1 MDTLANVRD
10 VEHLLITIKEN
21 HFFQDEINDACSR
34 KIYQVNRLVA
44 ETRKEEV
51 HTQLL
56 LTKAIIREKN
66 ARIALKAAEETLKAL
81 REGLPETAAAIPP
94 AEMQVIRCKRE
105 LVAAIKHR
113 KDMERRLE
121 MAQRAVA
128 RATALLERL
137 ELDFRATKARI
148 EEVSAEGTIR
158 IGHAY
163 DILTMYLAAV
173 GPEARHDYEQWEKH
187 EPEKDKPVTP
197 VDISRRLNTGYNVMM
212 GLLAYLY
219 ASNSNFHSFVEM
231 RRNEYAQGMLAHEKI
246 EKKIKSNMAGKLA
259 EAIVIHA
266 FKPYA
271 TDIITQKITTFE
283 DECYTIIDLV
293 VSNLKVPV
301 ILGRGTGMGA
311 QKGGSIAVEVK
322 SGAPDYLRKQK
333 EHLLFQAMGHTAYNA
348 SCTICTRDLHDL
360 AAEQDFRNEI
370 RAGGSP
376 LLAMLPYKRD
386 LDAVCIDFVMGKGEK

>member
-21 HFFQDEINDACSR
+21 HFFQDEINDACNR
-34 KIYQVNRLVA
+34 KLYQVNRLVA

-51 HTQLL
+51 HTQMLL
-56 LTKAIIREKN
+56 KKAIIREKN
-66 ARIALKAAEETLKAL
+66 ARIALKIAEETLKAL

-94 AEMQVIRCKRE
+94 AERQVFRCKRE

-113 KDMERRLE
+113 EDMERRLE

-128 RATALLERL
+128 RATALLEKL

-197 VDISRRLNTGYNVMM
+197 VDISRRLNTSYNVMM

-219 ASNSNFHSFVEM
+219 AFNSKFHSFVEM

-322 SGAPDYLRKQK
+322 AGVPRYLRDQK
-333 EHLLFQAMGHTAYNA
+333 EHLLFQAKGHTAYNA

>member
-1 MDTLANVRD
+1 
-10 VEHLLITIKEN
+10 
-21 HFFQDEINDACSR
+21 
-34 KIYQVNRLVA
+34 
-44 ETRKEEV
+44 
-51 HTQLL
+51 
-56 LTKAIIREKN
+56 
-66 ARIALKAAEETLKAL
+66 
-81 REGLPETAAAIPP
+81 
-94 AEMQVIRCKRE
+94 
-105 LVAAIKHR
+105 
-113 KDMERRLE
+113 MERRLE

-128 RATALLERL
+128 RASALLEQL

-163 DILTMYLAAV
+163 DILTMYLSAV

-187 EPEKDKPVTP
+187 EPEQDKPVTP
-197 VDISRRLNTGYNVMM
+197 VDISRRLNTSYNVML

-219 ASNSNFHSFVEM
+219 ATDSNFYGFVEM
-231 RRNEYAQGMLAHEKI
+231 RRNEFTQGILAQEEIERKI
-246 EKKIKSNMAGKLA
+246 RKNMVGRLA
-259 EAIVIHA
+259 EEIVIRA

-271 TDIITQKITTFE
+271 TNISTQNITRFE
-283 DECYTIIDLV
+283 DEHYTKTDLV

-322 SGAPDYLRKQK
+322 AGAPEYLRQQK
-333 EHLLFQAMGHTAYNA
+333 EHLLFQAKGHTAYNA

-360 AAEQDFRNEI
+360 AAEQEFRNEI

>member
-1 MDTLANVRD
+1 MDSLANVRD

-113 KDMERRLE
+113 EDMERRLE

-128 RATALLERL
+128 RASALLEQL

-163 DILTMYLAAV
+163 DILTMYLSAV

-197 VDISRRLNTGYNVMM
+197 VDISRRLNTSYNVML

-219 ASNSNFHSFVEM
+219 ATDSNFYGFVEM
-231 RRNEYAQGMLAHEKI
+231 RRNEFTQGILAQEEIERKI
-246 EKKIKSNMAGKLA
+246 RKNMVGRLA
-259 EAIVIHA
+259 EEIVIRA

-271 TDIITQKITTFE
+271 TNISTQNITRFE
-283 DECYTIIDLV
+283 DEHYTKTDLV

-322 SGAPDYLRKQK
+322 AGAPEYLRQQK
-333 EHLLFQAMGHTAYNA
+333 EHLLFQAKGHTAYNA

-360 AAEQDFRNEI
+360 AAEQEFRNEI

>member
-1 MDTLANVRD
+1 MDTLANVRN

-21 HFFQDEINDACSR
+21 NFFQDEINDACSR

-44 ETRKEEV
+44 ETRKEEAY
-51 HTQLL
+51 TQMLL
-56 LTKAIIREKN
+56 AKARIREAK
-66 ARIALKAAEETLKAL
+66 ATAALIKAEAHLAAVVA
-81 REGLPETAAAIPP
+81 GLPKSAPALPP
-94 AEMQVIRCKRE
+94 AEREVARCQKE
-105 LVAAIKHR
+105 LNAAIKHR

-128 RATALLERL
+128 RATALLEKL

-197 VDISRRLNTGYNVMM
+197 VDISRRLNTSYNVMM

-219 ASNSNFHSFVEM
+219 ASDGNFHSFVEM
-231 RRNEYAQGMLAHEKI
+231 RRNEFAQGMLVQEEIERKI
-246 EKKIKSNMAGKLA
+246 RKNMVGRLA
-259 EAIVIHA
+259 EEIVIRA

-271 TDIITQKITTFE
+271 TDISTQNVTRFE
-283 DECYTIIDLV
+283 DERYTKTDLV
-293 VSNLKVPV
+293 VSNLKVPI

-322 SGAPDYLRKQK
+322 AGAPDYLRQQK